1 MQVNFFEYLEVVY
14 EALDRV
20 SPYCNV
26 MITNAIQELE
36 LMFEENNY
44 ESFQG
49 INFKNIY
56 KVRDWLL
63 LDNFKLQVD
72 RFKKN
77 LFHL

>member
-49 INFKNIY
+49 IIFRNKL
-56 KVRDWLL
+56 RD
-63 LDNFKLQVD
+63 
-72 RFKKN
+72 
-77 LFHL
+77 

>member
-56 KVRDWLL
+56 KVRD
-63 LDNFKLQVD
+63 
-72 RFKKN
+72 
-77 LFHL
+77 

>member
-49 INFKNIY
+49 TIF
-56 KVRDWLL
+56 
-63 LDNFKLQVD
+63 
-72 RFKKN
+72 
-77 LFHL
+77 

>member
-49 INFKNIY
+49 INFKNIN
-56 KVRDWLL
+56 KVRD
-63 LDNFKLQVD
+63 
-72 RFKKN
+72 
-77 LFHL
+77 